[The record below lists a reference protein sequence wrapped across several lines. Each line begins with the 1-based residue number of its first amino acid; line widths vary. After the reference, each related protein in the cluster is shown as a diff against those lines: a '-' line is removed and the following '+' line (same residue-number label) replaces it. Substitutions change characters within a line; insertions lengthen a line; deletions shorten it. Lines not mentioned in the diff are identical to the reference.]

1 MEFRSDFGFG
11 TFFYAPCMY
20 GKESDLACLC
30 HHRKDKRVQQDNNSS
45 SDSVEY
51 KLDEKGKKSK
61 QKRRIVQTSDTTP
74 TLIKNNIPDAT
85 PTAEV
90 SVISSNDFS
99 HPIPSTS

>member
-1 MEFRSDFGFG
+1 MDSGHFLC
-11 TFFYAPCMY
+11 TLYMY
-20 GKESDLACLC
+20 GKEPNLACLC
-30 HHRKDKRVQQDNNSS
+30 HHRKDKRVQQDNNNSF
-45 SDSVEY
+45 DSVEY
-51 KLDEKGKKSK
+51 KPDEKGKKSK

-85 PTAEV
+85 LTAEV